1 MTKLRAWRFFSV
13 VMAIALILGVG
24 AIAVPT
30 VPARADG
37 GTWNI
42 QTVDDIDVNSTS
54 IALDSHG
61 YPHISY
67 TTANLVSPFSL
78 HYARWTGTAWVKE
91 MVDDVPA
98 IVTSLALDSKD
109 LPHIGYT
116 TFAIGDDSL
125 HYAH

>member
-13 VMAIALILGVG
+13 VVAIALILGVG

-37 GTWNI
+37 GTWDI
-42 QTVDDIDVNSTS
+42 QTVDDIDVMSTS
-54 IALDSHG
+54 LALDSNG

-67 TTANLVSPFSL
+67 TTGGLTSL
-78 HYARWTGTAWVKE
+78 HYARWTGTQWVKE

-98 IVTSLALDSKD
+98 IVTSLALDGND
-109 LPHIGYT
+109 LPHIG
-116 TFAIGDDSL
+116 
-125 HYAH
+125 